1 MILQIHVIV
10 LDSVCVLAR
19 SGSEIANY
27 VFDTYD
33 FVLHFCTLTFFFW
46 GVFTAPVL

>member
-10 LDSVCVLAR
+10 LDSVRVFAR
-19 SGSEIANY
+19 SGSKVANY

-33 FVLHFCTLTFFFW
+33 FVLHFCTLTFFFR
-46 GVFTAPVL
+46 GVFTAPVV